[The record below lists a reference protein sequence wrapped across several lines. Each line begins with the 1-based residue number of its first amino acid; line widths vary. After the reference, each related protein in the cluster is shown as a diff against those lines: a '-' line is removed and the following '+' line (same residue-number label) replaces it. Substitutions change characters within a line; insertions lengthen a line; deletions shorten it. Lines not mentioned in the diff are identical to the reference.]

1 MSLVPTQ
8 HYIHEDSDSD
18 WDEGVEIGVAEHHLS
33 MERIIMKL
41 ERGLNTA
48 LNACLRGPQQ
58 PKFHEMDRFQ
68 RMREYRPTEL
78 NLPKTESGLPICG
91 TVGAPRRMPR
101 YSAGTNYDS
110 GFYS

>member
-48 LNACLRGPQQ
+48 LNACLRGPHNNPSFMKWTASKECANTDLQ
-58 PKFHEMDRFQ
+58 
-68 RMREYRPTEL
+68 
-78 NLPKTESGLPICG
+78 S
-91 TVGAPRRMPR
+91 
-101 YSAGTNYDS
+101 
-110 GFYS
+110 